1 LLKVVVDA
9 DACPRSCLQILQKHK
24 QRWNYRLLTVASVDH
39 QIDSAD
45 HIMVGRGSDSADWAV
60 INNTARGDIVVTQ
73 DWGLAA
79 LVLGKGA
86 HALSPSGRIYEQ
98 QNMDFLLEERF
109 WKAKHRRAGGRTK
122 GPAAR
127 TTEDD
132 QRFERSFLRLLELTT
147 SRDSQGII
155 RILGGFLC
163 QNIVMPS

>member
-79 LVLGKGA
+79 LVLGKGPMLYRPQA
-86 HALSPSGRIYEQ
+86 EFMSSRIWI
-98 QNMDFLLEERF
+98 FF
-109 WKAKHRRAGGRTK
+109 WKNVFGKLSIGGLAG
-122 GPAAR
+122 A
-127 TTEDD
+127 
-132 QRFERSFLRLLELTT
+132 QRGLRPGQLKMI
-147 SRDSQGII
+147 RDLNGVFCACWS
-155 RILGGFLC
+155 
-163 QNIVMPS
+163 